1 MKNLN
6 YFPYERNNYFYGKLL
21 SVDDFESEQKYMND
35 KRRLI
40 NRFMHGCGVV
50 CGLNVVPVG
59 DDTISLEAGLALD
72 FAGREIVVDKPVLKK
87 LTGIEGFLDDT
98 EENESGSYQ
107 YLCIEYSE
115 YEREPVYGVTGLG
128 SVNGEACYNKTAEG
142 YRIYLTSQE
151 PQENS
156 GSDSYYEKSKTIYW
170 GYGIRITQVFPRYV
184 HSGSEFE
191 FRLVVEN
198 MGQKLPI
205 SFGYELVFDC
215 LSRDK
220 KRWMKLVFDEKE
232 WERARRYEVPVVV
245 RAADVSEVS
254 GVAAL
259 KEGSFWL
266 KVGDYIMETE
276 ELSVQST
283 VEIVTENVSKI
294 ISKRYFEGAMQEI
307 INQTYHQSIY
317 LAKINLIQAAN
328 EVVIED
334 VEPMP
339 FGQYIYSDVLS
350 TIRERAAEEEQK
362 MIKRRLS
369 DLRDG
374 KSEDE
379 QEKKEEPSLGTF
391 VSGGTVTIELGIG
404 GAAGKKFYSKPIV
417 HGLGPGNVTVMA
429 GIEHEE
435 DSVFYG
441 AGGIFEREGLVRG
454 ETAVR
459 INVSE
464 GTFVVGV
471 RLAEATK
478 AEKINIRW
486 TAFCDGSK
494 KRDAHQERELF
505 IKPDMVYLS
514 LHEDFY
520 FEAVVSGVS
529 DKRILWSLREAVGGD
544 IDENGMYTAPNTP
557 GVYEIVARSAA
568 DNKLTASAFAVVRD
582 IHKTE

>member
-1 MKNLN
+1 
-6 YFPYERNNYFYGKLL
+6 
-21 SVDDFESEQKYMND
+21 
-35 KRRLI
+35 
-40 NRFMHGCGVV
+40 
-50 CGLNVVPVG
+50 
-59 DDTISLEAGLALD
+59 
-72 FAGREIVVDKPVLKK
+72 
-87 LTGIEGFLDDT
+87 
-98 EENESGSYQ
+98 
-107 YLCIEYSE
+107 
-115 YEREPVYGVTGLG
+115 
-128 SVNGEACYNKTAEG
+128 
-142 YRIYLTSQE
+142 
-151 PQENS
+151 
-156 GSDSYYEKSKTIYW
+156 
-170 GYGIRITQVFPRYV
+170 
-184 HSGSEFE
+184 
-191 FRLVVEN
+191 
-198 MGQKLPI
+198 
-205 SFGYELVFDC
+205 
-215 LSRDK
+215 
-220 KRWMKLVFDEKE
+220 
-232 WERARRYEVPVVV
+232 
-245 RAADVSEVS
+245 
-254 GVAAL
+254 
-259 KEGSFWL
+259 
-266 KVGDYIMETE
+266 
-276 ELSVQST
+276 
-283 VEIVTENVSKI
+283 
-294 ISKRYFEGAMQEI
+294 MQEI

-374 KSEDE
+374 KSEEE

-429 GIEHEE
+429 GIEHGE

-454 ETAVR
+454 ETAACV
-459 INVSE
+459 NVSE

-478 AEKINIRW
+478 AEKINVRW